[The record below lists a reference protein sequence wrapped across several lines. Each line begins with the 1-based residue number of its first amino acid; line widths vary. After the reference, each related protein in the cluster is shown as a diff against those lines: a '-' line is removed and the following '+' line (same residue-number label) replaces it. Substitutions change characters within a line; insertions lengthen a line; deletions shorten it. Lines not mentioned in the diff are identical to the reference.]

1 MCVEVYI
8 VDFKPIYIQ
17 DAKTEEE
24 ARILESLQ
32 QVIDPEIGFDVVNLG
47 LIYGL
52 DVTDDSVNLKMT
64 MTFAGCPLMDY
75 LVAEVKE
82 VLRSLNVRPNVN
94 VELVFEPSWTP
105 EFINPAIMNPGAA
118 Q

>member
-1 MCVEVYI
+1 MDFRPVYL
-8 VDFKPIYIQ
+8 Q

-24 ARILESLQ
+24 RTILESLQ

-52 DVTDDSVNLKMT
+52 GITEDTINVKMT

-75 LVAEVKE
+75 MVAQVKDILTSLA
-82 VLRSLNVRPNVN
+82 LRPHVN
-94 VELVFEPSWTP
+94 VELVFDPSWTP